1 MAKEQKPL
9 ARTSGQL
16 PQYRSADS
24 KRPSSASSNL
34 SAPTIASEESLNPL
48 STSDESAVA
57 VGYPEFSD
65 VAEAVVLA
73 ARSQDSLERTIDADQ
88 AGESDDS
95 VVSVRGSEL
104 LPLRDWE
111 LYRITGFLGA
121 GGMGTVYRATDRR
134 LNRAVAIKLLY
145 LPEPSDLAERQ
156 RQRFIREAQAQA
168 RIDHPHV
175 CKIYEVGEVDGQP
188 YIAMQL
194 IEGQPL
200 ATFYTVMSRE
210 QKVRLMQQVAD
221 AIHAA
226 HRLGII
232 HRDIKPGN
240 IMVEQ
245 RADGSFWPYVMDFG
259 LAREVDAKG
268 NTGTIEGTPAFMS
281 PEQARGEINRLDART
296 DVYGLGST
304 LYALL
309 AGRPPF
315 LGSSTEVLLDVL
327 LNDPPALRSIEPL
340 VPVDLDLIVR
350 KCMQKE
356 PADRYPSA
364 LALSAD
370 LAQYL
375 DGEPISV
382 RPPSTRNQLRRFVG
396 KHRLAVALAA
406 VVVVSSAVFGVA
418 ALRARWAAS
427 RQAELAQ
434 QLGQDIKEMELFMR
448 YAYSLPLHDIGREQV
463 VVRERIAKLQAR
475 QRRASQVAD
484 NPLFLYAIGR
494 GHWVLRELDEAQDK
508 LESAWLGGYQIPE
521 VRLALG
527 QVLLEKYRRGV
538 ERLSLISDP
547 KMHAKQEAEL
557 SACCLE
563 PGLAHLE
570 SGLSATEAPTYIQGL
585 IAFYQRDYA
594 QALQLAKQAQALTP
608 WLPEPLRLEGDI
620 HHAQAVSEIA
630 ASRLSEARQ
639 HLEQAASRHAAA
651 VAIAGSDSSLHAA
664 EAHDFLRTMTLDAA
678 EGKPLD
684 TSAQRALSAMARAV
698 STSPALLA
706 LRQSQLHIYYQF
718 YALSVS
724 AKDAAVIPAVY
735 VDIMTQS
742 IPVARKAREL
752 LPKEGASY
760 QLLAAAQGQVC
771 RLRLLSTPCSEAE
784 VREVVSAA
792 RMAVTHPVS
801 GGLDGRSAG
810 GQRGR
815 DPAALLREAL
825 VTQYINLL
833 VLDAPE
839 SELAEALLDAKKSLN
854 ESQNK
859 DSNHSETSL
868 LTIQLLTW
876 QSLHELL
883 TGKGPAL
890 TVEAGLKTVE
900 AALRAQPKD
909 GRLLAAQALLL
920 SISGQA
926 QGMAAAAVPIFATAR
941 SAAERAAELA
951 PTSVEPHEAL
961 AEVLRHA
968 SAFEIAG
975 PQNAAS
981 KKRVAAQLERAL
993 VACQAGLSL
1002 SAKRAP
1008 LLGTKGALL
1017 LLQARTTKKPKEAR
1031 AAAELAVAALEQ
1043 ALALNK
1049 KGLIARELQPLLAAA
1064 RALSQG
1070 R

>member
-1 MAKEQKPL
+1 MAKDLKPP

-16 PQYRSADS
+16 PLYRSADS
-24 KRPSSASSNL
+24 KRPPSAASNL

-57 VGYPEFSD
+57 VGYPEFAD
-65 VAEAVVLA
+65 AAEAVVLA
-73 ARSQDSLERTIDADQ
+73 ARSQDSLERTIDSDQ
-88 AGESDDS
+88 VGESDDS

-145 LPEPSDLAERQ
+145 LPEQSDLAERQ
-156 RQRFIREAQAQA
+156 RQRFLREAQAQA
-168 RIDHPHV
+168 RIEHPHI
-175 CKIYEVGEVDGQP
+175 CKIYEVGEVEGQP

-245 RADGSFWPYVMDFG
+245 RGDGSFWPYVMDFG

-268 NTGTIEGTPAFMS
+268 NAGTIEGTPAFMS

-315 LGSSTEVLLDVL
+315 VGSSTEVLLDVL
-327 LNDPPALRSIEPL
+327 LNDPPELRSIEPL

-364 LALSAD
+364 LALAGD
-370 LAQYL
+370 LACYL
-375 DGEPISV
+375 EGDPISV
-382 RPPSTRNQLRRFVG
+382 RPPSTRHQLRRWVG
-396 KHRLAVALAA
+396 KHRLAVILST
-406 VVVVSSAVFGVA
+406 VVLLCSAVFGVA

-475 QRRASQVAD
+475 QRKAPQGANS
-484 NPLFLYAIGR
+484 PLFSYAIGR

-527 QVLLEKYRRGV
+527 QVLLEKYRRGI
-538 ERLSLISDP
+538 EQLSLLSDP
-547 KMHAKQEAEL
+547 KTHAKQEAEL

-563 PGLAHLE
+563 PGLSHLE
-570 SGLSATEAPTYIQGL
+570 SGLIATETPTYIQGL
-585 IAFYQRDYA
+585 IAFYQRDYG

-608 WLPEPLRLEGDI
+608 WLPEPLRLEGDVY
-620 HHAQAVSEIA
+620 HAQAVAEIA
-630 ASRLSEARQ
+630 AGRLPDARQ
-639 HLEQAASRHAAA
+639 HLDQAASRHAAA
-651 VAIAGSDSSLHAA
+651 VAIAGSDASLHAA
-664 EAHDFLRTMTLDAA
+664 EAHDSLRAMTLDAA

-684 TSAQRALSAMARAV
+684 TSTKRALSAISRAI
-698 STSPALLA
+698 SASPAALP
-706 LRQSQLHIYYQF
+706 LRQAQLHIYYQF

-724 AKDAAVIPAVY
+724 AKNVANSPTVY
-735 VDIMTQS
+735 ADILTQV
-742 IPVARKAREL
+742 IPVARKGGEL
-752 LPKEGASY
+752 LPKDGTSY
-760 QLLAAAQGQVC
+760 QLLAAALGQVC
-771 RLRLLSTPCSEAE
+771 GRRLLSTPCSEAE
-784 VREVVSAA
+784 AREVVTAA
-792 RMAVTHPVS
+792 RNAVAHPVQS
-801 GGLDGRSAG
+801 AQDGGPAG
-810 GQRGR
+810 GRLGR
-815 DPAALLREAL
+815 DPQDLLREAL
-825 VTQYINLL
+825 VGQYINLL
-833 VLDAPE
+833 LLDTAE
-839 SELAEALLDAKKSLN
+839 SELSIALLDAKKSLN
-854 ESQNK
+854 NV
-859 DSNHSETSL
+859 SNENTNIDALNL
-868 LTIQLLTW
+868 LAMRLLMW
-876 QSLHELL
+876 QAQHELL
-883 TGKGPAL
+883 TGKSPAL
-890 TVEAGLKTVE
+890 TLEAGLKTVE
-900 AALRAQPKD
+900 QALRSKPAD
-909 GRLLAAQALLL
+909 AHLHATQALLL

-926 QGMAAAAVPIFATAR
+926 QGMAAGAAQTFATAR
-941 SAAERAAELA
+941 SAAEKALELA
-951 PTSVEPHEAL
+951 PTAVDGHEAL

-968 SAFEIAG
+968 SAWEIAG

-993 VACQAGLSL
+993 VACEAGLSL
-1002 SAKRAP
+1002 SPKRAP
-1008 LLGTKGALL
+1008 LIGTKGALL
-1017 LLQARTTKKPKEAR
+1017 LLQARTSKLAKEQR
-1031 AAAELAVAALEQ
+1031 VAAGLAVAALEQ
-1043 ALALNK
+1043 ALALNSQ
-1049 KGLIARELQPLLAAA
+1049 GLLAKELKPLLATA
-1064 RALSQG
+1064 RGLAQG

>member
-1 MAKEQKPL
+1 MAKDQMPK

-16 PQYRSADS
+16 PLQRSAES
-24 KRPSSASSNL
+24 KRSASAASNL
-34 SAPTIASEESLNPL
+34 SAPTISSEESLNPL
-48 STSDESAVA
+48 STSDEKAVA
-57 VGYPEFSD
+57 VGYPEFAD

-88 AGESDDS
+88 VDTSDDS

-104 LPLRDWE
+104 LPLRDWD

-145 LPEPSDLAERQ
+145 LPEQSDLAERQ

-168 RIDHPHV
+168 RIEHPHI
-175 CKIYEVGEVDGQP
+175 CKIYEVDEVEGQP

-268 NTGTIEGTPAFMS
+268 STGTIEGTPAFMS

-296 DVYGLGST
+296 DVYGLGAT

-315 LGSSTEVLLDVL
+315 VGSSTEVLLDVL
-327 LNDPPALRSIEPL
+327 LNDPPELRSIDPL
-340 VPVDLDLIVR
+340 VPVDLDLVVR

-364 LALSAD
+364 LALAGD
-370 LAQYL
+370 LSHYL
-375 DGEPISV
+375 DGDPISV
-382 RPPSTRNQLRRFVG
+382 QPATARHQLRRWIG
-396 KHRLAVALAA
+396 KHRLAVALSAVVLLCSVVFAA
-406 VVVVSSAVFGVA
+406 V
-418 ALRARWAAS
+418 ALRARFTAT

-475 QRRASQVAD
+475 KRQAPHEA
-484 NPLFLYAIGR
+484 NGPLYSFAIGR
-494 GHWVLRELDEAQDK
+494 GHWVLRELDEAQSK

-527 QVLLEKYRRGV
+527 QVLLEKYRRGL
-538 ERLSLISDP
+538 EQLSLLSDP
-547 KMHAKQEAEL
+547 ALQAKQEAEL
-557 SACCLE
+557 AECCLT

-570 SGLSATEAPTYIQGL
+570 NGLAATESPTYVQGL
-585 IAFYQRDYA
+585 IAFYQRDF
-594 QALQLAKQAQALTP
+594 ALALSLAKQAQALTP

-620 HHAQAVSEIA
+620 YHAQAVSEMA
-630 ASRLSEARQ
+630 AGRRAEARQ
-639 HLEQAASRHAAA
+639 HLDLAALRHAAA
-651 VAIAGSDSSLHAA
+651 VAIAGSDASLHAA
-664 EAHDFLRTMTLDAA
+664 EAHDFLRTMALDAA
-678 EGKPLD
+678 EGKALD
-684 TSAQRALSAMARAV
+684 ASTQRALGAIARATTA
-698 STSPALLA
+698 SPTSLP
-706 LRQSQLHIYYQF
+706 LRQAQLHIYYQF
-718 YALSVS
+718 YAWALFGKDQANMPIHYSDILSQ
-724 AKDAAVIPAVY
+724 A
-735 VDIMTQS
+735 
-742 IPVARKAREL
+742 IPVAKKAVEL
-752 LPKEGASY
+752 LPKDGAGY
-760 QLLAAAQGQVC
+760 QIWAAALGQICRRRLLA
-771 RLRLLSTPCSEAE
+771 TPCSAEEASQ
-784 VREVVSAA
+784 VVMAA
-792 RMAVTHPVS
+792 RNAVAHPVH
-801 GGLDGRSAG
+801 GGLDGGAMG
-810 GQRGR
+810 GKKGR
-815 DPAALLREAL
+815 DPAELLREAL
-825 VTQYINLL
+825 VAQYINLL
-833 VLDAPE
+833 LVDVEP
-839 SELAEALLDAKKSLN
+839 SVVTHALLQAKKDLM
-854 ESQNK
+854 
-859 DSNHSETSL
+859 DSSAHTINSATSIL
-868 LTIQLLTW
+868 LTVQLLMW
-876 QSLHELL
+876 QSMHELL
-883 TGKGPAL
+883 TGKPAAL
-890 TVEAGLKTVE
+890 TLEAGLKTVDK
-900 AALRAQPKD
+900 ALAVQPQD
-909 GRLLAAQALLL
+909 GRIHAAQALLL
-920 SISGQA
+920 SLSGQA
-926 QGMAAAAVPIFATAR
+926 QGMAAGAAQAF
-941 SAAERAAELA
+941 SAARVAAEKAIELA
-951 PTSVEPHEAL
+951 PSAVESHEAL

-968 SAFEIAG
+968 SAWEIAG

-981 KKRVAAQLERAL
+981 KKRVAAQIERGLA
-993 VACQAGLSL
+993 ACQAGLSL
-1002 SAKRAP
+1002 SPQRAP
-1008 LLGTKGALL
+1008 LIGTKGALL
-1017 LLQARTTKKPKEAR
+1017 LLQARTTKKPKEQR
-1031 AAAELAVAALEQ
+1031 ALAERAVAALEH
-1043 ALALNK
+1043 ALALNSQ
-1049 KGLIARELQPLLAAA
+1049 GLIAKELQPLLAAA
-1064 RALSQG
+1064 RAL